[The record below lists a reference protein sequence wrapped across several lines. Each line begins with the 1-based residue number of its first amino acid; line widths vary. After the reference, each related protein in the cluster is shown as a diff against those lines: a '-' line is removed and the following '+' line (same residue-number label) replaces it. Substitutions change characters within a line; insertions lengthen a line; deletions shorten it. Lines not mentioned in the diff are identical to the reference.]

1 MQTFLEKSLQE
12 YERVIATNKQATLH
26 EIIHLIDN
34 IKALA
39 ASLEAS
45 RLKQDVRSFQK
56 TSSKLELV
64 MTEPHRLEKEA
75 GRRIDIVFEHLNDIK
90 EVTGR
95 QDNFTDIVGL
105 VEKKASKEEVTILK
119 DLLSSTDLMPNK

>member
-1 MQTFLEKSLQE
+1 MQTFVEKSLQE
-12 YERVIATNKQATLH
+12 NARVIATNKQETLH
-26 EIIHLIDN
+26 EILDLRDT
-34 IKALA
+34 IKDLS

-45 RLKQDVRSFQK
+45 ILKQVVRSFQK
-56 TSSKLELV
+56 TISKLELD
-64 MTEPHRLEKEA
+64 MTELHRLEKEA

-95 QDNFTDIVGL
+95 KANFTDIVGL
-105 VEKKASKEEVTILK
+105 FEKKASKEEVTILK